1 MYGSR
6 LSSTDCVEKNA
17 IAFGQQV
24 KQSPPNDYL
33 KTSVPDEHGYPNQF
47 SYSRFR
53 VEASENL
60 PPSTSQLSDGG
71 EASGAAGNFF
81 TSPPNHTPIAILDSE
96 ELRQDV
102 ASEVSVKPEKA
113 NSGGESEIKIV
124 QVWSMAIE
132 EGSHI
137 VNNSPQNSNIQTSP
151 IIQADNLANDSA
163 HKRCTQ
169 NNAKIRYQRNHSGEK
184 PYKCKDCDKGFALKA
199 TLKKHQRLHSGE
211 KPYKCK
217 DCDRGFAQKAT
228 LKTHQRLH
236 SGEKPYK
243 CKDCDKC
250 FAQTNGLLIHRSKHT
265 GKRPHQCQQCV
276 KSFTQKCDLNAHQR
290 IHTGERPFECEQCN
304 RSFTQKSHLKKHQHT
319 HTAEKSNECKQC
331 GKCFGNKSSLK
342 AHQRIHTGQ
351 MLHNCS
357 LCDMSFSRRCYLRE
371 HQHIHTGFKPY
382 ACCQCDKRFTR
393 KSYLKVHQLL
403 HAAKSIKQQRH
414 GGQVL
419 ILDLKPPPH
428 TAPNQTQLLL
438 SPHPE

>member
-6 LSSTDCVEKNA
+6 LSSTDCVPKNA

-24 KQSPPNDYL
+24 KQSSPNDYL

-60 PPSTSQLSDGG
+60 PPSTSQSSDGG

-81 TSPPNHTPIAILDSE
+81 TSPPNHTPITILDSE

-137 VNNSPQNSNIQTSP
+137 VNNSHQNSNIQTSP
-151 IIQADNLANDSA
+151 IIQAGNLANESA
-163 HKRCTQ
+163 RKCCTQ
-169 NNAKIRYQRNHSGEK
+169 NNAKIRYQRIHSGET
-184 PYKCKDCDKGFALKA
+184 PYKCKDCDKGFAL
-199 TLKKHQRLHSGE
+199 
-211 KPYKCK
+211 
-217 DCDRGFAQKAT
+217 KAT

-250 FAQTNGLLIHRSKHT
+250 FAQASGLLIHRSKHT
-265 GKRPHQCQQCV
+265 GERPYQCQQCV

-290 IHTGERPFECEQCN
+290 IHTGERPFECKQCN
-304 RSFTQKSHLKKHQHT
+304 RSFTQKSHLKRHQRA
-319 HTAEKSNECKQC
+319 HTAEKSIECKQC
-331 GKCFGNKSSLK
+331 GKCLVNKRSWK
-342 AHQRIHTGQ
+342 VHQRIHTGQ
-351 MLHNCS
+351 MLYNCS

-382 ACCQCDKRFTR
+382 LCSQCDKRFTR
-393 KSYLKVHQLL
+393 KSYLKVHQRL
-403 HAAKSIKQQRH
+403 HAGKSLKQKGTGAKS
-414 GGQVL
+414 
-419 ILDLKPPPH
+419 
-428 TAPNQTQLLL
+428 
-438 SPHPE
+438 